1 MRDTYKC
8 ICFSYLARLKVTN
21 IVTYL
26 SAYPSNKAL
35 PFSER
40 RDCGSCTKEQ
50 AKVPKEAEW

>member
-1 MRDTYKC
+1 MRDIYKC

-35 PFSER
+35 RFSES
-40 RDCGSCTKEQ
+40 RDCGSFIKER